1 MWVFCRRGGRRVA
14 VAVVV
19 GVWRL
24 AGDLISERFSPYNLL
39 IQKKKNLIMIA
50 WNFFFLRGTKMN
62 QKTRRKKKKET
73 KNNIKNAP
81 SNQF

>member
-39 IQKKKNLIMIA
+39 IQKKKKKFNNDSME
-50 WNFFFLRGTKMN
+50 FFFFKGN
-62 QKTRRKKKKET
+62 
-73 KNNIKNAP
+73 KNESKNT
-81 SNQF
+81 

>member
-39 IQKKKNLIMIA
+39 IQKKKKFNNDSME
-50 WNFFFLRGTKMN
+50 FFFLRGTKMN
-62 QKTRRKKKKET
+62 QKTRRKKKK
-73 KNNIKNAP
+73 KNQKKNQK
-81 SNQF
+81 NTI